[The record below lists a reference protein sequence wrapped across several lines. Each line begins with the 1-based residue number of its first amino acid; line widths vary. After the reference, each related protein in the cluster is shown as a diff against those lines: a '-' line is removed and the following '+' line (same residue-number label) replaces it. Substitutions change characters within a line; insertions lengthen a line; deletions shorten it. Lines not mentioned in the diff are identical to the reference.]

1 MSFRTKRKN
10 LKKVFN
16 NRRHSASYECSR
28 LIFDMKKILIVICM
42 ALSLTTAWAG
52 KQSGQ
57 LRSLVTSY
65 KGIEG
70 FEIVD
75 MGGVALS
82 LLRAAAKTQAE
93 TAEDRAALELF
104 NGLKRLTIVDFSEA
118 EPEVKD
124 KFLRKVNRI
133 LRSGEMLLE
142 AKDGGETVRIYG
154 TSSDDGNL
162 LEDVALLAG
171 EALIFVRGSIRADQV
186 AALMKQADRD

>member
-1 MSFRTKRKN
+1 
-10 LKKVFN
+10 
-16 NRRHSASYECSR
+16 
-28 LIFDMKKILIVICM
+28 MKKILITLVM
-42 ALSLTTAWAG
+42 LLSLGTVALAG
-52 KQSGQ
+52 EPNRQ
-57 LRSLVTSY
+57 LRNLVSDYRGTQ
-65 KGIEG
+65 G
-70 FEIVD
+70 FDVVD
-75 MGGVALS
+75 LGGVSLS
-82 LLRAAAKTQAE
+82 LLKAAAKTAAK
-93 TAEDRAALELF
+93 TPEDREALRLF

>member
-1 MSFRTKRKN
+1 
-10 LKKVFN
+10 
-16 NRRHSASYECSR
+16 
-28 LIFDMKKILIVICM
+28 MKKILITLM
-42 ALSLTTAWAG
+42 MLLSLGTVALAG
-52 KQSGQ
+52 EPNRQ
-57 LRSLVTSY
+57 LRNLVSDYRGTQ
-65 KGIEG
+65 G
-70 FEIVD
+70 FDVVD
-75 MGGVALS
+75 VGGLGLS
-82 LLRAAAKTQAE
+82 LLKAAARTAAE
-93 TAEDRAALELF
+93 TPEDREALKLF
-104 NGLKRLTIVDFSEA
+104 NSLKRLTIVDFSDA
-118 EPEVKD
+118 TPDVKD

>member
-1 MSFRTKRKN
+1 
-10 LKKVFN
+10 
-16 NRRHSASYECSR
+16 
-28 LIFDMKKILIVICM
+28 MKKILITLVM
-42 ALSLTTAWAG
+42 LLSLGTVALAG
-52 KQSGQ
+52 EPNRQ
-57 LRSLVTSY
+57 LRNLVSDYRGTQ
-65 KGIEG
+65 G
-70 FEIVD
+70 FDVVD
-75 MGGVALS
+75 VGGLGLS
-82 LLRAAAKTQAE
+82 LLKAAAR
-93 TAEDRAALELF
+93 TAADSPEDREALRLF

>member
-1 MSFRTKRKN
+1 
-10 LKKVFN
+10 
-16 NRRHSASYECSR
+16 
-28 LIFDMKKILIVICM
+28 MKKILITLM
-42 ALSLTTAWAG
+42 MLLSLGTVALAG
-52 KQSGQ
+52 EPNRQ
-57 LRSLVTSY
+57 LRNLVSDYRGTQ
-65 KGIEG
+65 G
-70 FEIVD
+70 FDVVD
-75 MGGVALS
+75 VGGLGLS
-82 LLRAAAKTQAE
+82 LLKAAAR
-93 TAEDRAALELF
+93 TAADSPEDREALRLF

-118 EPEVKD
+118 APEVKD

>member
-1 MSFRTKRKN
+1 
-10 LKKVFN
+10 
-16 NRRHSASYECSR
+16 
-28 LIFDMKKILIVICM
+28 MKKILIVICM

-104 NGLKRLTIVDFSEA
+104 NGLKRLTVVDFSEA
-118 EPEVKD
+118 APNRKES
-124 KFLRKVNRI
+124 FLRKARRI
-133 LRSGEMLLE
+133 LQESELLME
-142 AKDGGETVRIYG
+142 AKDGGETILIYG
-154 TSSDDGNL
+154 TSADGGDR
-162 LEDVALLAG
+162 LEDIVILA
-171 EALIFVRGSIRADQV
+171 EDALISVLGSIRADQIE
-186 AALMKQADRD
+186 ALMKQADK